1 MSVIGLDIGN
11 ENCVVAVAKQRG
23 IDVVL
28 NDESKRETP
37 AMVCFG
43 EKQRF
48 LGTAAVASATMN
60 PKSTISQ
67 IKRLIGRQ
75 FSDPEVQKDLRLF
88 PFKASESPLDGG
100 VLIHV
105 NYMSENNTF
114 TPTQILGMILSN
126 LKQIAMK
133 SLETTAV
140 SDCVIGIPAYFTE
153 LQRRA
158 YLDAATIAKLE
169 PLRLMHE
176 SAAIALAYGI
186 YKTDLPET
194 EQINVVF
201 VDVGHSDTQ
210 VSVAAFKKGQLKMLS
225 HAFDRSLGGRDF
237 DEVLFNHFAEKFKKD
252 YKIDVLTNLRASL
265 RLRAAC
271 EKLKKVLSANAE
283 APLNIECLMEEKD
296 VRGFIKREEFE
307 RLSFDLLERIKVPC
321 QRALEEAQLTLDK
334 IYAVEVV
341 GSGSRIPAIM
351 RVLSGFFKKELS
363 RTLNASECIA
373 RGCALQCAMLSPTF
387 RVREFEV
394 QDSFPF
400 SVDLCWKSSASEAD
414 EGSVPTPS
422 DGVLFPKGNPIPSTK
437 MLSLYK
443 SGTFTLDAVYSD
455 TRDLPPGTPRKITT
469 FTIGP
474 FQATKSEKPKIKV
487 KVRLNLHGIITI
499 ESASLIEK
507 VEIPVT
513 ESPASGEMEKNKDVE
528 LHADAAGDDAENGYV
543 STGSTSPIAINSGQH
558 MKKSKRTD
566 TPVNEVVNGGLPQAE
581 LQKAIEKEFDL
592 EFQDKIMEETK
603 DKKNAVESY
612 VYDMR
617 NKLFEIYRNYAT
629 ESEREE
635 LSRKLQQTEDW
646 LYEEGDDE
654 TKGVYIEKLEEL
666 KTIGDA
672 IEQRYKEKGA
682 HSQAAADLMHDI
694 TSNRNLAPYRDTK
707 YDHIDPKDRQK
718 VIKTRKQ
725 DSMPKDADPILPSA
739 QADTRKRT
747 EVSNRNFKPIMTQ
760 PNQNAPHGGE
770 RSSEPMDIDHE
781 QDPENTHSE

>member
-1 MSVIGLDIGN
+1 MSIIGLDIGN
-11 ENCVVAVAKQRG
+11 ENCVVAVAKQCG

-28 NDESKRETP
+28 NDEAKRETP

-67 IKRLIGRQ
+67 IKRLLGRK

-88 PFKASESPLDGG
+88 PFEASESPLDGC

-105 NYMSENNTF
+105 NYMSENNKF
-114 TPTQILGMILSN
+114 SLTQILGMILSN

-140 SDCVIGIPAYFTE
+140 SHCVIGIPAYFTD

-158 YLDAATIAKLE
+158 YLDAATIANLK
-169 PLRLMHE
+169 PIRLMHE
-176 SAAIALAYGI
+176 SAAIALDYGI
-186 YKTDLPET
+186 YKTDLPEI
-194 EQINVVF
+194 EQIIVVF

-210 VSVAAFKKGQLKMLS
+210 VSVAAFKKGQVKMLS

-237 DEVLFNHFAEKFKKD
+237 DEVLFNHFAQKFKEE
-252 YKIDVLTNLRASL
+252 YKIDILTNHRASL

-271 EKLKKVLSANAE
+271 EKLKRVLSANAE
-283 APLNIECLMEEKD
+283 ASLNIECLMEKD

-307 RLSFDLLERIKVPC
+307 TLSFDLLERIKVPC
-321 QRALEEAQLTLDK
+321 KKALEDAQLSSHK

-351 RVLSGFFKKELS
+351 RVLSEFFKKALS

-373 RGCALQCAMLSPTF
+373 RGCALQCAMQAAMLSRTF
-387 RVREFEV
+387 RVRKFEV

-400 SVDLCWKSSASEAD
+400 SVALCSKSPASETD
-414 EGSVPTPS
+414 EESVPTPS
-422 DGVLFPKGNPIPSTK
+422 DRFLFSKGDPIPSTK
-437 MLSLYK
+437 VLSLCK
-443 SGTFTLDAVYSD
+443 SGPTFTLDADYVD
-455 TRDLPPGTPRKITT
+455 TGDLPPGTSPKITT

-474 FQATKSEKPKIKV
+474 FQATKSEKPRIEV
-487 KVRLNLHGIITI
+487 KVGLNLHGIITI
-499 ESASLIEK
+499 ESASLIEE
-507 VEIPVT
+507 VGIPVT
-513 ESPASGEMEKNKDVE
+513 ESPASREIKKNKDVE
-528 LHADAAGDDAENGYV
+528 LSADAAGDDAGKCYA
-543 STGSTSPIAINSGQH
+543 STGSTSPIAINSRQH

-566 TPVNEVVNGGLPQAE
+566 TLDNEVVNRGLPQEE
-581 LQKAIEKEFDL
+581 LQKAVEKEVDL
-592 EFQDKIMEETK
+592 ARQDKIMEETK
-603 DKKNAVESY
+603 DTKNAVESY
-612 VYDMR
+612 IYDMR
-617 NKLFEIYRNYAT
+617 NKLSDIYHNYAT
-629 ESEREE
+629 ESEREKI
-635 LSRKLQQTEDW
+635 SRDLQQTEDW
-646 LYEEGDDE
+646 LYGEGDDE
-654 TKGVYIEKLEEL
+654 TKEVFIKKLDEL
-666 KTIGDA
+666 KNIGDA

-718 VIKTRKQ
+718 WDYCLVWFGFT
-725 DSMPKDADPILPSA
+725 
-739 QADTRKRT
+739 
-747 EVSNRNFKPIMTQ
+747 
-760 PNQNAPHGGE
+760 
-770 RSSEPMDIDHE
+770 
-781 QDPENTHSE
+781 